1 MNEIIFLVEDAPEG
15 GFIAEALGQSIITDA
30 DTWKELEANVREAVE
45 CHFDEGQ
52 APKIIRLH
60 YTRENVIAL

>member
-1 MNEIIFLVEDAPEG
+1 MNEIIFLVEDDPEG
-15 GFIAEALGQSIITDA
+15 GFVAEALGQSIITDA
-30 DTWKELEANVREAVE
+30 DTWEELEANVREAVE

>member
-1 MNEIIFLVEDAPEG
+1 MNEIIFLVEDDPEG

-30 DTWKELEANVREAVE
+30 DTWQELEANVREAVA